1 MNNLPSA
8 IPGVIRYIVTQF
20 KLESIMKMSKLNQE
34 FGVDAK
40 NNIEYVN
47 RKSINGALAD
57 LETFYYSFNN
67 KDIDTFKKVWYN
79 NDLIQLNNP
88 LGGIVRGIHPIV
100 EVYDKI
106 FNGQA
111 KVWVKFTDILYYAT
125 EEMVVFA
132 GTEIGEFST
141 HNETI
146 PLKIRTSRI
155 FGYLD
160 NEKSWFQL
168 HHHGSIDNSELL
180 NKYQNAVKK

>member
-1 MNNLPSA
+1 
-8 IPGVIRYIVTQF
+8 
-20 KLESIMKMSKLNQE
+20 MKFNKLNQE
-34 FGVDAK
+34 FGIDAK
-40 NNIEYVN
+40 NNIENVN
-47 RKSINGALAD
+47 QQSIDGALAC

-88 LGGIVRGIHPIV
+88 LGGIVRGINPIV

-106 FNGQA
+106 FNSQA
-111 KVWVKFTDILYYAT
+111 KVWVKFTDIIYYASD
-125 EEMVVFA
+125 EMIVFA

-141 HNETI
+141 YNETI

-160 NEKSWFQL
+160 NEKRWFQL
-168 HHHGSIDNSELL
+168 HHHGSIDNSDLL
-180 NKYQNAVKK
+180 YKYQNAVKK